1 MSNKAKAIAIL
12 NALAS
17 GDTTA
22 IEQYVSDATYIQHN
36 LSAPAGK
43 AAFVGMVPM
52 LASDPNTK
60 VNVVRALEDGD
71 YVACHTEYYLAAF
84 GGALVGFDVFR
95 FEDGLVVEHWDNL
108 QPISAETVSGRSQ
121 LDGPT
126 DVTDS
131 DKTEANRTFAQ
142 GFVENILMGKG
153 LDKITEYISTETYH
167 QHNPAVGDGLAA
179 FGAAAAAMA
188 EAGTPMVYDK
198 NHLLVVEG
206 NFALAASEGQFLGN
220 HVAFFDLIR
229 IENGLVVEH
238 WDAIQEIPP
247 QAEWQNDNGKF

>member
-1 MSNKAKAIAIL
+1 MSNKATAVAVL

-17 GDTTA
+17 GDTA
-22 IEQYVSDATYIQHN
+22 ILEQNISETYIQHN
-36 LSAPAGK
+36 LSAPDGK
-43 AAFVGMVPM
+43 AAFLGMVPM

-60 VNVVRALEDGD
+60 VNVIRVIEDGE
-71 YVACHTEYYLAAF
+71 YVVCHTDYFLAAF

-95 FEDGLVVEHWDNL
+95 FENGLIAEHWDNL
-108 QPISAETVSGRSQ
+108 QPIATETVSGRTQ

-126 DVTDS
+126 EVTEHG
-131 DKTEANRTFAQ
+131 KTEANRAFAK
-142 GFVENILMGKG
+142 GFVTDILMGNG
-153 LDKITEYISTETYH
+153 LDKMTSYISTETYH

-188 EAGTPMVYDK
+188 EAGTLMVYTK

-206 NFALAASEGQFLGN
+206 NFAFMASEGQFLGN

-238 WDAIQEIPP
+238 WDVIQEIPP
-247 QAEWQNDNGKF
+247 QSEWQNENGKF